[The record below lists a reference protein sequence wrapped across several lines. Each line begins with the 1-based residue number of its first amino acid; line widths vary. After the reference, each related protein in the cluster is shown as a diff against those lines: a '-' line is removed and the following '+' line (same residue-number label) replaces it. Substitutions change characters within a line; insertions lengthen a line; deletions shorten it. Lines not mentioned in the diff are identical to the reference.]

1 MFWKIEYFIKDFVKD
16 KEIKTVL
23 DVGAQDIN
31 GSVKDALPKVERY
44 VGVDML
50 AGKGVEVVLN
60 GHELVK
66 FFKESE
72 QSAYP
77 KEYDLVTCCET
88 LEHDNKFWLTVEN
101 MKQMVKPGGYLLITV
116 PSINFF
122 KHDFPHD
129 YYRFTEEAVKEMFE
143 GFEDIYTEYYF
154 DKADPNQEKPNNSVL
169 AYGRKPL

>member
-1 MFWKIEYFIKDFVKD
+1 MFWKILDFVKEFAEEKD
-16 KEIKTVL
+16 IKTVL
-23 DVGAQDIN
+23 DVGSRNIN
-31 GSVKDALPKVERY
+31 GSVLDVLKVERY
-44 VGVDML
+44 VGVDMIE
-50 AGKGVEVVLN
+50 GKGVEIVLN

-66 FFKESE
+66 FFKESG
-72 QSAYP
+72 QFTYP

-101 MKQMVKPGGYLLITV
+101 MKKMVKPGGWMLITV
-116 PSINFF
+116 PGINFF

-143 GFEDIYTEYYF
+143 GFEDVHVEYYF
-154 DKADPNQEKPNNSVL
+154 DKADPNQDKPNNSVM